1 MLGYALKMKF
11 KYLLPLALL
20 LVSCTPNESKLKVEK
35 KYTEPETIYKP
46 KKWDSKKSALASC
59 DNEEFSGL
67 RGWESNKIISISD
80 VNEEERSAVFIVRN
94 PVMEEKVLCFEVG
107 ENGRINYKRL
117 DFKWLN
123 P

>member
-1 MLGYALKMKF
+1 MKF
-11 KYLLPLALL
+11 KYLLALVLL
-20 LVSCTPNESKLKVEK
+20 LVSCAPKESQFKVEK
-35 KYTEPETIYKP
+35 KNIDPEVVYKP
-46 KKWDSKKSALASC
+46 KKWDSKESALASC

-67 RGWESNKIISISD
+67 RGWDSNKIISISD

-107 ENGRINYKRL
+107 KNGEINYKRL

-123 P
+123 

>member
-11 KYLLPLALL
+11 KYLLPLVLL
-20 LVSCTPNESKLKVEK
+20 LVSCTPQESELKIK
-35 KYTEPETIYKP
+35 KSIEPEVKYKP
-46 KKWDSKKSALASC
+46 KKWDSKESALASC
-59 DNEEFSGL
+59 DNEEFYGL
-67 RGWESNKIISISD
+67 RGNKSNKIVSITEVS
-80 VNEEERSAVFIVRN
+80 EEERSAVFIVRN

>member
-1 MLGYALKMKF
+1 MAIFLVGIVGGCVAILNPPNQSEFKVDK
-11 KYLLPLALL
+11 KYLDPD
-20 LVSCTPNESKLKVEK
+20 
-35 KYTEPETIYKP
+35 YKFMP
-46 KKWDSKKSALASC
+46 KKWDSKESALASC

-67 RGWESNKIISISD
+67 RGNKSNKIIKITD
-80 VNEEERSAVFIVRN
+80 VNEKERSAVFIVRN

-107 ENGRINYKRL
+107 DNGRINYKRL